1 MPHGQNSSDNNPN
14 DKKRETERC
23 KCAFTSS
30 HSDGKKKIVKVYVG
44 TNNLEIDDGKWIE
57 RKKNSR
63 PIDSKGQQMGE
74 HQSSPILGAR

>member
-1 MPHGQNSSDNNPN
+1 MVKIQATIILTTKKERPN
-14 DKKRETERC
+14 VANVRLRALTAMKKE
-23 KCAFTSS
+23 
-30 HSDGKKKIVKVYVG
+30 KIVKVYVG